1 MSRQAAICHA
11 VAAALK
17 ETFGGM
23 PGVTVAVEDACN
35 PSEAIEKTLGSF
47 GVLVMVAASGH
58 RRRPGAGASTDG
70 DLSIALAVIE
80 NPKRNRKSGVPGPT
94 VTSVAETAKDA
105 LHWREV
111 EGRRIVYVEMQ
122 RADAADDD
130 YRMAV
135 EFLALPCSGHAG
147 RAPLP
152 GPIEPEEII
161 EARLTELIAAAMPGW
176 DVIGALAAAP
186 EGRMKELPDTR
197 VTVAV
202 DVASQDLDWTG
213 PGIPRTYTARVA
225 VRCSNADDVTGGM
238 FRDACR
244 TVRDALRGLLG
255 DGCAAMDAG
264 GFSCDAFMLSGTET
278 AQDLSAD
285 SGGSTKTYNA
295 TVTGRF
301 NPQQETDDV

>member
-70 DLSIALAVIE
+70 DLSIALVAIE

-94 VTSVAETAKDA
+94 VTSVAEAAAEA
-105 LHWREV
+105 LHWRTAAGMLLAY
-111 EGRRIVYVEMQ
+111 EGMRREDVDES
-122 RADAADDD
+122 DF
-130 YRMAV
+130 RMAV
-135 EFLALPCSGHAG
+135 EFLALPCSGRDGA
-147 RAPLP
+147 RPSQ

-213 PGIPRTYTARVA
+213 PGVPRTYTARVA

-264 GFSCDAFMLSGTET
+264 GFSCDAFVLAGTET

-301 NPQQETDDV
+301 KPQQENDDV

>member
-11 VAAALK
+11 IAETLK
-17 ETFGGM
+17 DAFGGM

-213 PGIPRTYTARVA
+213 PGIPRTYSARVA

-255 DGCAAMDAG
+255 DSCAAMDAG
-264 GFSCDAFMLSGTET
+264 GFSCDAFILSGTET

-301 NPQQETDDV
+301 KPQQENDNV